1 MTADDWILAE
11 KSSRAFEYVRYFGI
25 VRTMPTYS
33 SQPPG
38 TWSGELR
45 YDLCACDLLLTF
57 GYDSKRTTLA
67 LWLFMTGYWLRSRAE
82 HSTLLDGLELWED
95 ISVWRAVLEKLSRTF
110 YSPRRFGTMRRHL
123 CAKNCFGDGTWGS
136 HVVLYCKRIL

>member
-38 TWSGELR
+38 TCSGELR
-45 YDLCACDLLLTF
+45 YDLCVCDLLLTF
-57 GYDSKRTTLA
+57 GYSSERTTLA
-67 LWLFMTGYWLRSRAE
+67 L
-82 HSTLLDGLELWED
+82 
-95 ISVWRAVLEKLSRTF
+95 
-110 YSPRRFGTMRRHL
+110 
-123 CAKNCFGDGTWGS
+123 
-136 HVVLYCKRIL
+136 